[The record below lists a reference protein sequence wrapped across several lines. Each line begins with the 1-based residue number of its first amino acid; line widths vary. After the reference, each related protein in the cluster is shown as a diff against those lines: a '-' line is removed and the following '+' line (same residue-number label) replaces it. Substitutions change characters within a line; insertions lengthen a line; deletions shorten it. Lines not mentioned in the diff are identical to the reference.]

1 MAQPIA
7 PLSAIETER
16 LRDMRSRL
24 GRRAVSDAAL
34 SSLGTA
40 FFQVCAMS
48 DIGAAEPYPVEA
60 LSAEALIKASH
71 AADMKTLA
79 RLVATLKVHKQNQ
92 PKAWPAIVAAGAP
105 QALLSRRLALGGREP
120 PVEIPA

>member
-1 MAQPIA
+1 LAPAA

-16 LRDMRSRL
+16 LRDMRARL
-24 GRRAVSDAAL
+24 GRRAVSEAAL

-48 DIGAAEPYPVEA
+48 DIGGGEPFPVEE
-60 LSAEALIKASH
+60 LSAPALISQARG
-71 AADMKTLA
+71 ADMKTLA
-79 RLVATLKVHKQNQ
+79 RLVATLEAHRRKQ
-92 PKAWPAIVAAGAP
+92 PKAWPAVVAAGAP